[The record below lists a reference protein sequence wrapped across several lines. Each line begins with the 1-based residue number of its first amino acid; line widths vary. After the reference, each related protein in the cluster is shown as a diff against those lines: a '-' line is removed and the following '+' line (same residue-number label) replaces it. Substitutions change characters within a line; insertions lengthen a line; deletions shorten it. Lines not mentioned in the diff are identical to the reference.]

1 MLDSIECRQ
10 WQKSPVYLLSSTLVL
25 CRAMARTLAHI
36 SDIPRRRPGAEWTI
50 TITQPSL
57 AGASTHTEHKVMED
71 EEESARVLGLGVGLF
86 LIILTWSL
94 ALAAALLMARTA
106 AGSGVTIVTIATLV
120 TLLLLV
126 IPRQVAS
133 V

>member
-1 MLDSIECRQ
+1 
-10 WQKSPVYLLSSTLVL
+10 
-25 CRAMARTLAHI
+25 
-36 SDIPRRRPGAEWTI
+36 
-50 TITQPSL
+50 
-57 AGASTHTEHKVMED
+57 ME
-71 EEESARVLGLGVGLF
+71 EVEESARVLGLGVGLF

-126 IPRQVAS
+126 IPRQVDTICHLTTSSNDSNLLLNIAS
-133 V
+133 LTIPVFRISTQPLLRRRRRIPRCPRTRCSSGAW

>member
-1 MLDSIECRQ
+1 MLDSKECRQ

-50 TITQPSL
+50 TITQPSHT
-57 AGASTHTEHKVMED
+57 THTQHKVMEE